1 MDFANGDLVGVPC
14 SIQLGPFADERL
26 VKVETNDFGQLNS
39 NRLARRFAHLTSTY
53 LDHPDEAKTP
63 AARVPIENVFR
74 LLQMLRYNAFADERR
89 SGVLE
94 LQSFGDRSEVPT
106 FEDQWHDKIQ
116 AALEGALAYVFGATP
131 PEQAF
136 RELEASLTWLAT
148 NANEPTGEVRARTK
162 SFLQRFLER
171 LA

>member
-1 MDFANGDLVGVPC
+1 VSTMSLFDVGQ
-14 SIQLGPFADERL
+14 SD
-26 VKVETNDFGQLNS
+26 
-39 NRLARRFAHLTSTY
+39 RLARRFAHLTSTY
-53 LDHPDEAKTP
+53 LDHPDEAQTP
-63 AARVPIENVFR
+63 AAKVPIENVFR

-116 AALEGALAYVFGATP
+116 AALGGALSDVFGETP
-131 PEQAF
+131 REQAV

-148 NANEPTGEVRARTK
+148 NTNEPTGDVRARTK

-171 LA
+171 LD